1 MDKKELLKQVLI
13 RLIAGLIVLPLMFFI
28 PAGTLSYWPAWVYMA
43 VIFTPMFGALYYL
56 YQYDPGLLERRMHM
70 REKEPVQKQII
81 LVAGIVFVGAFIVP
95 GLDWRWGWS
104 QLPAGLILFANGVIL
119 LSYFFL
125 LWVFK
130 TNSYASRIIEV
141 EQNQPVISTGP
152 YAIVRHPM
160 YLAILVLYG
169 FSPLALGSYWA
180 MLPTSLVIF
189 VLIARI
195 QNEELVLRRDLP
207 GYIAYT
213 EKIKYRLIPGVW

>member
-1 MDKKELLKQVLI
+1 
-13 RLIAGLIVLPLMFFI
+13 
-28 PAGTLSYWPAWVYMA
+28 
-43 VIFTPMFGALYYL
+43 
-56 YQYDPGLLERRMHM
+56 M

-104 QLPAGLILFANGVIL
+104 QAPAGLILLANGVIL

-160 YLAILVLYG
+160 YLAVLVLYG
-169 FSPLALGSYWA
+169 FSPLALGSFWA
-180 MLPTSLVIF
+180 IIPTSLLIF
-189 VLIARI
+189 VLVARI